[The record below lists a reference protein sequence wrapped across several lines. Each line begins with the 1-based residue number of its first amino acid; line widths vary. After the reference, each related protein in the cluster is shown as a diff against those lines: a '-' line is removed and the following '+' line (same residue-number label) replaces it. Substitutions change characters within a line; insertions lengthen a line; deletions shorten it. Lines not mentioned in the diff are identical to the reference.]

1 MSVSGPHVEP
11 PSSPCLTA
19 QEGICQLLGLV
30 FRLHAASSKAVQ
42 GGGGGGGGSGLSSTT
57 LLGTAAATAR
67 QVSVWGTEWGAEAEG
82 EGWGEGSSSVG

>member
-1 MSVSGPHVEP
+1 MSVSAGPHLYP
-11 PSSPCLTA
+11 PSLPLTS

-67 QVSVWGTEWGAEAEG
+67 QVSISSREG
-82 EGWGEGSSSVG
+82 EGREGWERDRGLGE

>member
-1 MSVSGPHVEP
+1 MSVSGPHVD
-11 PSSPCLTA
+11 PSPSPGLTP

-67 QVSVWGTEWGAEAEG
+67 QVSISSREG
-82 EGWGEGSSSVG
+82 EGREGWERDRGLGE

>member
-1 MSVSGPHVEP
+1 MSVSGPHVYP
-11 PSSPCLTA
+11 PSLPLAS

-67 QVSVWGTEWGAEAEG
+67 QVSISRGREREREAAA
-82 EGWGEGSSSVG
+82 GSP